1 MANIILPKGWEIPET
16 EATSESAYMNRRT
29 FIKGTSL
36 GAFATAGLLAGCS
49 PPTPV
54 PNPLVSMS
62 ELERSLY
69 PAKKNA
75 SYLIDSEITA
85 EKIAASYNNFYEF
98 SQDKAAVQKVAGKL
112 VTRPWTVEVTGLVN
126 KPRRFDLDDLL
137 KTFPLEERLYRLR
150 CVEAWAMAVPW
161 TGFPLKSLLDAVEPQ
176 SKATYVRLTTFHRP
190 LIAYGQ
196 LAFWEPWPYAEGIT
210 LQEANNELAFLATG
224 IYGHP
229 LPTQHGAPL
238 RLVLPWKYG
247 FKSIKSIVRI
257 ELINYRPKTF
267 WNTLI
272 PHEYQFTANV
282 DPKIPHPRWSQA
294 KETMIGTDE
303 VRPTLPYNGYGKYVA
318 KLYT

>member
-1 MANIILPKGWEIPET
+1 MANIILPKGWAIPET

-36 GAFATAGLLAGCS
+36 GALATTGLLAGCS
-49 PPTPV
+49 PPTPA
-54 PNPLVSMS
+54 PDPLLSMS
-62 ELERSLY
+62 ELEKSLY
-69 PAKKNA
+69 PANKNKNFQ
-75 SYLIDSEITA
+75 LDREITA

-98 SQDKAAVQKVAGKL
+98 SEDKSAVQKVAGKL
-112 VTRPWTVEVTGLVN
+112 ITRPWSVEVTGLVN

-137 KTFPLEERLYRLR
+137 KTFALEERLYRLR

-176 SKATYVRLTTFHRP
+176 SKATHVRLTTFHRP
-190 LIAYGQ
+190 LIAHGQ

-210 LQEANNELAFLATG
+210 IQEANNKLAFLATG

-257 ELINYRPKTF
+257 ELIDYKPRTF

-272 PHEYQFTANV
+272 PHEYEFTANV

-303 VRPTLPYNGYGKYVA
+303 VRPTLPYNGYGEYVA
-318 KLYT
+318 RLYK